1 MRKDR
6 PQVDAYH
13 SSNGSRIYRIPLD
26 LFPGLQGYAH
36 ILFTE
41 NIVAIVDVGS
51 GFGESNEQ
59 LEAGLE
65 EIQDVYGESARWDA
79 ITHILIS
86 HGHIDHFGGLPFV
99 QERCHAPIG
108 IHELDRP
115 ILNRYEERLK
125 LVAQQLSTFLIQAGV
140 AVERQRRLMQLY
152 LFNKYLFQ
160 SIPPNFTF
168 NEVGMQLGPISIQH
182 VPGHCPGQVI
192 FVVDDILLSSDHV
205 LQNTSPHQ
213 APEQLA
219 LNTGLGHYLESL
231 EKIRPL
237 SHSIRCVLGGHE
249 APFQDLETRIE
260 DIKRLHQER
269 LGLVLDCLKEPK
281 TISEVSDMLFP
292 EVHGYHELL
301 AIEETGAHI
310 EYLDQRGYVFVENVD
325 QIVEERSVPFRYL
338 RQQNIIEPKIVSTE
352 TVLQHM
358 RRDERI

>member
-1 MRKDR
+1 MRKDKPR
-6 PQVDAYH
+6 VDAYH
-13 SSNGSRIYRIPLD
+13 SSNGARIYRIPLD

-41 NIVAIVDVGS
+41 NIVALVDVGS

-65 EIQDVYGESARWDA
+65 EVQDIYGESAQWTA
-79 ITHILIS
+79 LTHILIS

-99 QERCHAPIG
+99 RERCHAPIG

-115 ILNRYEERLK
+115 ILNRYEDRLK
-125 LVAQQLSTFLIQAGV
+125 LVAQQLSIFLIQAGV
-140 AVERQRRLMQLY
+140 AVERQRRLMELY

-160 SIPPNFTF
+160 STPPNFTF
-168 NEVGMQLGPISIQH
+168 DEVGMQLGSILIRH
-182 VPGHCPGQVI
+182 VPGHCPGQVVFI
-192 FVVDDILLSSDHV
+192 VDDILLSSDHV

-213 APEQLA
+213 APEQLT

-231 EKIRPL
+231 EKIRSL
-237 SHSIRCVLGGHE
+237 SHSVRWVLGGHE

-260 DIKRLHQER
+260 DIKLLHQER

-281 TISEVSDMLFP
+281 TIAEVSDMLFP
-292 EVHGYHELL
+292 EAHGYHELL

-325 QIVEERSVPFRYL
+325 QITEERSVPFRYL
-338 RQQNIIEPKIVSTE
+338 RQQNIVEPKIVPTE
-352 TVLQHM
+352 TVLQHT